1 MCGTAQEVM
10 KKNADV
16 EGAEELTK
24 LQDDFYKLEKDVMDA
39 GSATDGQKILAKEI
53 YNKIMELA
61 GKAGLADD
69 IDNYM
74 KMHLDSIEK
83 GDPKPGFGRTDIK
96 EDLDESLLPLF
107 FALWGVGAMVVL
119 PGIIIYDVVNRS
131 NRRGDYLDAK
141 VGKIVGNMVSKFKK
155 DKNYKPTSAEVD
167 ASKKLEKEV
176 KSKEPSIFKK
186 AMSILKSI
194 KSKKEE
200 VELDEA
206 SARRDA
212 MRAMRKDKGVDPA
225 DVDTDATDDDVKAA
239 SKNIMM
245 QMRKVISLRGNFKVE
260 FGDKKKM
267 KIDPKI
273 ASAVQNKYDS
283 IKRPIE
289 KQKFTIKV
297 AKSYKDMLSA
307 LKEGF
312 ASDAQRRAAFAQGY
326 KAKGKKGKKENTI
339 LDRIDKKVQER
350 KNG

>member
-1 MCGTAQEVM
+1 
-10 KKNADV
+10 
-16 EGAEELTK
+16 
-24 LQDDFYKLEKDVMDA
+24 
-39 GSATDGQKILAKEI
+39 
-53 YNKIMELA
+53 
-61 GKAGLADD
+61 
-69 IDNYM
+69 
-74 KMHLDSIEK
+74 
-83 GDPKPGFGRTDIK
+83 KPGFGRTDIK

-307 LKEGF
+307 LKE
-312 ASDAQRRAAFAQGY
+312 
-326 KAKGKKGKKENTI
+326 
-339 LDRIDKKVQER
+339 
-350 KNG
+350 